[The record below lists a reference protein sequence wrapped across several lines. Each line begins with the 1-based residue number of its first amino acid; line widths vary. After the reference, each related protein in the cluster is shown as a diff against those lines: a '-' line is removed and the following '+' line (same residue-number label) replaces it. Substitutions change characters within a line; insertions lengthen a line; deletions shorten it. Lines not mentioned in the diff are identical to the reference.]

1 MANTRTIRSRIRS
14 VQNISKITKAMEM
27 IASSKMRKAQERAW
41 QDGLIRKKLSRLL
54 LIWLL

>member
-1 MANTRTIRSRIRS
+1 